1 MRPFLNIAG
10 YRFTQLTDL
19 KDRQA
24 SVASLCQTHGLKGSI
39 LLSPEGLSI
48 CVTGE
53 TDAVERLLATLRS
66 WSGLADFRPH
76 IAGTDRVPFRRLS
89 VRLRPELIACGEAV
103 DVRQHA
109 APAIEPMALKELLDQ
124 RHPAALIDVRNQN
137 EFAAGS
143 FSDATPTDIAVFHEF
158 AAAAR
163 QWPSALATQ
172 HVIVFCTNGLRSEK
186 AAAWLRRQGFEHVRW
201 LRGGL
206 LDYLENCGGT
216 HVRGRCRVTDPH
228 LGAHAQWRRRA
239 SVQCERCRTPL
250 NVTEQGLVDR
260 NGHCPYCV
268 RIAPAHMT
276 ATLALRQQQLAR
288 IVDPLPGRDPHDHV
302 RTVGIPAAC
311 DGLRL
316 IDALRR
322 IVVHAPER
330 FWIDRCTQGLLRDEL
345 DRPCTPDR
353 IVRAG
358 ERYLHRFPAVIE
370 PDVNMRIELLHE
382 DASLV
387 VVNKPAPL
395 PMHAGGRYQRNTLK
409 YVMDRLYA
417 PQALRPA
424 HRLDANTTGV
434 TIFARTQYA
443 ARRVQ
448 MQFGSGNVAKRYLVR
463 VQGHPS
469 PDEFVCDAPIS
480 QQAGEA
486 GSRCVDPV
494 AGLPSRT
501 DFRVLSRDDDGT
513 ALLEA
518 WPRTGRTNQ
527 IRVHAWHSGWPV
539 CNDSVYRRDGRLGD
553 YQTSPPDAPPLCLH
567 AWQLSIRHPVYGEQ
581 ITFAAPPP
589 GWSRMPYGRD

>member
-10 YRFTQLTDL
+10 YRFGPLVDL

-24 SVASLCQTHGLKGSI
+24 SVESLCRSHGLKGSI
-39 LLSPEGLSI
+39 LLSPEGLSV

-53 TDAVERLLATLRS
+53 TNAVERLLATLRS
-66 WSGLADFRPH
+66 WPGFADFQPH
-76 IAGTDRVPFRRLS
+76 TGGTDRVPFRRLS
-89 VRLRPELIACGEAV
+89 VRVRQELIACGEAV

-109 APAIEPMALKELLDQ
+109 APAIEPETLKQLLDQ
-124 RHPAALIDVRNQN
+124 HRAPALIDVRNQN

-143 FSDATPTDIAVFHEF
+143 FESATAVSIAVFHEF
-158 AAAAR
+158 TAAAR
-163 QWPSALATQ
+163 QWPPTLATQ
-172 HVIVFCTNGLRSEK
+172 DVVVFCTNGLRSEK
-186 AAAWLRRQGFEHVRW
+186 TAAWLHRQGFDHVRW

-206 LDYLENCGGT
+206 LGYLENCGDA

-228 LGAHAQWRRRA
+228 LGAHTQWRRSA
-239 SVQCERCRTPL
+239 SLQCERCRTPL
-250 NVTEQGLVDR
+250 SVADQERAHEHG
-260 NGHCPYCV
+260 GHCPYCIRV
-268 RIAPAHMT
+268 APAQMA

-288 IVDPLPGRDPHDHV
+288 LVEPLPGRAPHDHV
-302 RTVGIPAAC
+302 RAVGIPAAC

-316 IDALRR
+316 VDALRQ

-330 FWIDRCTQGLLRDEL
+330 FWLDRCAQGLLRDEL

-353 IVRAG
+353 VVRAG

-370 PDVNMRIELLHE
+370 PDVNMQIEWLHE

-434 TIFARTQYA
+434 TILARTQHA
-443 ARRVQ
+443 ARKVQ
-448 MQFGSGNVAKRYLVR
+448 MQFGSSAVEKRYLVR

-469 PDEFVCDAPIS
+469 ADEFVCDAPIS

-486 GSRCVDPV
+486 GSRYVDPI

-501 DFRVLSRDDDGT
+501 QFRVLCRDDDGT

-527 IRVHAWHSGWPV
+527 IRVHAWHLGWPV
-539 CNDSVYRRDGRLGD
+539 CNDPVYRSDGRLGD
-553 YQTSPPDAPPLCLH
+553 YQTSPLDAPPLCLH
-567 AWQLSIRHPVYGEQ
+567 AWQISISHPVHGEPM
-581 ITFAAPPP
+581 TFAATPPAWLRP
-589 GWSRMPYGRD
+589 SRD